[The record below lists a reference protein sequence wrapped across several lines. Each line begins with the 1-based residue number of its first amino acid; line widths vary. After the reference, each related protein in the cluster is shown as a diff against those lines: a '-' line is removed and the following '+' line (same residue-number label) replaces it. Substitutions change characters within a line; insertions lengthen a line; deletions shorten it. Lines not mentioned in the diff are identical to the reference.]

1 MNAIGHGGAP
11 AAECV
16 SNADEVRI
24 EAIILG
30 LDLASSYAR
39 SGAEAAWRGEIE
51 PLESDLRRLRE
62 QVVAVITN
70 FKELEALRA
79 ASGDGGAP

>member
-1 MNAIGHGGAP
+1 MNAIGHGVAP

-16 SNADEVRI
+16 SVADEARI
-24 EAIILG
+24 KAIILG

-39 SGAEAAWRGEIE
+39 SGAEAAWHGEIE

-62 QVVAVITN
+62 QVVAVTN
-70 FKELEALRA
+70 FKKLEALRA